1 MLFYDVPVG
10 GTQGGTKVCICM
22 YVHNTQLREARLY
35 HPFDLSGLKWGCL
48 TFVYSFE
55 LRQGPIRLFDMGGE
69 ACWPG
74 LKRLGDVYSDFKIH
88 LTAGS
93 QANLNFMTFPS
104 LYSTELI
111 RPLVHRR
118 S

>member
-22 YVHNTQLREARLY
+22 YITHSSEKQDYTIHSIYR
-35 HPFDLSGLKWGCL
+35 DLNGGCL
-48 TFVYSFE
+48 TFVYSLK

-74 LKRLGDVYSDFKIH
+74 LKRIGDVYSDFKIH

-93 QANLNFMTFPS
+93 QANLYFMTFPS